1 MEGLKPGHGLSPT
14 FKARARP
21 GLVFLGPD
29 PSLCLRPGKSFIRK
43 DNLVRANE
51 TLFGLSIDLDFFAA
65 VVLLLGPEYL
75 RFEDYFTWPR
85 RVQVQCSFTHSQ
97 NTKL

>member
-1 MEGLKPGHGLSPT
+1 M
-14 FKARARP
+14 
-21 GLVFLGPD
+21 
-29 PSLCLRPGKSFIRK
+29 CLRPGKSFIRK

-65 VVLLLGPEYL
+65 VVLLL

-85 RVQVQCSFTHSQ
+85 AGPSSMFIHSLTEYKIVILGSFTAGLEFLIFFYSI
-97 NTKL
+97 NKTLL

>member
-1 MEGLKPGHGLSPT
+1 M
-14 FKARARP
+14 
-21 GLVFLGPD
+21 
-29 PSLCLRPGKSFIRK
+29 CLRPGKSFIRK

-75 RFEDYFTWPR
+75 KFEDYFTWPR
-85 RVQVQCSFTHSQ
+85 AGPSSMFIHSLTEYKIVILGPFTAV
-97 NTKL
+97 